1 MSMKIKTA
9 ALALAAAAL
18 CAGAAQAA
26 DQDASDGEALFG
38 DIDERA
44 LRYEFRVEGERVGIG
59 EGRITRTAPETWR
72 VEISYDIDVEVLG
85 VDLYSLD
92 MDATE
97 VYRGNRLIALD
108 TRAVENG
115 DTHEIEGRAE
125 GDHFRYTHNGEP
137 GEVAADVVPSTQ
149 LWRRDLLTRTR
160 VLHVVEGEPFDRTTE
175 AVGEETFETPTGE
188 QTLSGVHIDTP
199 YETADLWFDA
209 EGLMQRCV
217 LDRMGVTMTIR
228 RLAGP
233 G

>member
-9 ALALAAAAL
+9 ALALAAAAF

-26 DQDASDGEALFG
+26 EQDASDGEALFG
-38 DIDERA
+38 DIEERA

-97 VYRGNRLIALD
+97 VYRGARLVELD

-115 DTHEIEGRAE
+115 DTHEIKGSAQGERF
-125 GDHFRYTHNGEP
+125 HYTHNGEP

-175 AVGEETFETPTGE
+175 AIGEETFETPEGAR
-188 QTLSGVHIDTP
+188 TLSGVHIDTP
-199 YETADLWFDA
+199 YETAELWFDA
-209 EGLMQRCV
+209 EGLMQRCM
-217 LDRMGVTMTIR
+217 LERMGVTMHIR
-228 RLAGP
+228 RLPDPA
-233 G
+233 